1 MNHWVDAFRSI
12 VGTSGFMPH
21 GHCYLWQ
28 PDLLTLHAG
37 SDAIIFLAYCV
48 IAATIAY
55 VVLSTKEVPFHII
68 FILFGTFI
76 FACGVTHL
84 NEVIN
89 IWVSSYW
96 VSGFTKLL
104 TAAASAGTAIVLQLR
119 VRDIKSLVQS
129 AALHRTQMERERV
142 LHERED
148 SVRQMGE
155 AMPQMVWY
163 TQPNG
168 GADYFNQR
176 WIDYTGLSLHE
187 NLVQG
192 WTSVVHPDDL
202 ALCLKRWQAA
212 IATGQTFETE
222 YRLRR
227 ATDGSYRWH
236 LGRAHPIRD
245 GATQAITRWIGTST
259 DIDEQKALS
268 ETLKE
273 ANEKLTASTQRFA
286 LVIEQAPFPMQLLNA
301 QGETIVVNTAW
312 QALWG
317 LSPEAT
323 DSLLKARV
331 SAFDDPR
338 LQSLNLVG
346 LAKQALEGEKISSG
360 EIFLEATPNLGTSR
374 KRWLEIHFTPIR
386 LASGKISEVAVLYNE
401 ITARKAAEAAQI
413 DLAAA
418 ERATQAKS
426 QFLANMSHEIRT
438 PIHGVMGV
446 ASLLTET
453 HLEPEQRELV
463 GIVQASAKSLL
474 TVVNDILDLSKA
486 EAGKIALEAIPFD
499 AVAIIRD
506 VCHTLHFGFQKKG
519 LELVM
524 DLAPDTPKRV
534 LGDPTRLRQVLIN
547 LITNAMKFS
556 DNGSVVISLRSED
569 IDARHCRLH
578 FAVTDSGIGI
588 SDEAQRGIFRSFS
601 QVDASTTRRFG
612 GTGLGLSIC
621 KHLVELMGGSIGVT
635 SVAGEGSTFF
645 FEVPFAVADSS
656 ASIRPPDAIDAP
668 APAVAQQILVAEDNL
683 VNQLIV
689 VRMLEKLGHKVQC
702 VSNGREALEAL
713 DKAPYDLV
721 LMDCQMPEMDGL
733 EATRAIRASQD
744 PAVAHIP
751 VIAMT
756 ANAMA
761 GDRELCLEAGMNDYL
776 SKPVS
781 MQEIAKTIGQLT
793 LRKG

>member
-1 MNHWVDAFRSI
+1 MNHWVDAFRSM

-28 PDLLTLHAG
+28 PELLTLHAG

-55 VVLSTKEVPFHII
+55 VVLSTKEVPFHVI

-89 IWVSSYW
+89 VWVSSYW
-96 VSGFTKLL
+96 ISGFTKLL
-104 TAAASAGTAIVLQLR
+104 TAAASAGTAIVLQRR

-129 AALHRTQMERERV
+129 AALHRTQMERERL

-176 WIDYTGLSLHE
+176 WVDYTGLSLHE
-187 NLVQG
+187 SVVQG
-192 WTSVVHPDDL
+192 WAAVVHPDDL
-202 ALCLKRWQAA
+202 ALCLKRWTMALD
-212 IATGQTFETE
+212 TGQTFETE

-227 ATDGSYRWH
+227 ASDGAYRWH

-245 GATQAITRWIGTST
+245 GTTQTITRWIGTST
-259 DIDEQKALS
+259 DIDEQKTLS
-268 ETLKE
+268 ETLQD

-312 QALWG
+312 QELWN

-323 DSLLKARV
+323 DGLLKSRM
-331 SAFDDPR
+331 SAFSDPR
-338 LQSLNLVG
+338 LQRLNLTG
-346 LAKQALEGEKISSG
+346 LVKRALEGEKVSSG
-360 EIFLEATPNLGTSR
+360 ELLLEPNPDLGTTR
-374 KRWLEIHFTPIR
+374 KSWLEIHFTPIR

-446 ASLLTET
+446 ASLLTDT

-486 EAGKIALEAIPFD
+486 EAGKIALESIPFD
-499 AVAIIRD
+499 AAAIIRD
-506 VCHTLHFGFQKKG
+506 VCHTLQFGFQKKG
-519 LELVM
+519 LNLVM
-524 DLAPDTPKRV
+524 DLPAETPEWV

-556 DNGSVVISLRSED
+556 DDGSVIISLRSEEV
-569 IDARHCRLH
+569 DAQHRRLH
-578 FAVTDSGIGI
+578 FAVTDAGIGI
-588 SDEAQRGIFRSFS
+588 SEEAQRGIFRSFS

-621 KHLVELMGGSIGVT
+621 KHLVELMGGSIAVKSAIGQ
-635 SVAGEGSTFF
+635 GSTFF
-645 FEVPFAVADSS
+645 FDVPFCVAEG
-656 ASIRPPDAIDAP
+656 AARVQTPDAIDVP
-668 APAVAQQILVAEDNL
+668 APAVAQSILVAEDNQ

-689 VRMLEKLGHKVQC
+689 VRMLQKLGHHVQC
-702 VSNGREALEAL
+702 VANGRQALEAL
-713 DKAPYDLV
+713 EKSHYDMV

-733 EATRAIRASQD
+733 EATRAIRASSNTAMAQ
-744 PAVAHIP
+744 IP
-751 VIAMT
+751 IIAMT

-781 MQEIAKTIGQLT
+781 MQEIARTIARLPR
-793 LRKG
+793 LY